1 MFNELKENTNRQPNK
16 RRQMFPEQNENV
28 NKVVEV
34 IKKNLTNFLSWKM
47 TMNGNIHSVDLTA
60 DLIRQENLLIWKICL
75 LQSLNQRN
83 KKEKN

>member
-34 IKKNLTNFLSWKM
+34 IKKNLTNFLS
-47 TMNGNIHSVDLTA
+47 
-60 DLIRQENLLIWKICL
+60 
-75 LQSLNQRN
+75 
-83 KKEKN
+83 